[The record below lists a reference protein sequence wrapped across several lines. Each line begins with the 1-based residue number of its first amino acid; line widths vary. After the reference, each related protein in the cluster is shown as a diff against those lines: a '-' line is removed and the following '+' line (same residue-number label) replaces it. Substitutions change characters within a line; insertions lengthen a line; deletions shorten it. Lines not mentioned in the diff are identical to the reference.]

1 MLVLTR
7 KPGETV
13 MLGEDIQVKVV
24 SVDGEQVKLGIEAPR
39 ALKIFRKELYEAIQ
53 LENKAAL
60 ETQNFNLLD
69 DWE

>member
-39 ALKIFRKELYEAIQ
+39 TLKIFRKELYEAIQ

-69 DWE
+69 EWK